1 MKDIKTQNRAF
12 EEMRKPALAR
22 LQGKDAEVLAKNA
35 GIDYDKNQQIFSLE
49 SLGEKIQVTYPQ
61 YEITPKLNDWHHLL
75 ILHYIDMADGTP
87 LSGQLMTFGELPGGM
102 VRGGGFDRQSE
113 RTLSLQF
120 GNCLPDLVQ
129 KACEALGAEIF
140 ASNADLSAVFHL
152 FPFYPITLKLWFA
165 DEEIP
170 GSGRLLLDRSATH
183 FLSVKDAVTA
193 CSLVLESLLKK
204 YKELC

>member
-1 MKDIKTQNRAF
+1 MNDIKSQHRAF

-22 LQGKDAEVLAKNA
+22 LQGKDAEVLAGNT
-35 GIDYDKNQQIFSLE
+35 GLDYDKNQQIFFLE
-49 SLGEKIQVTYPQ
+49 SLGEKVQILYPQ

-87 LSGQLMTFGELPGGM
+87 LSGQLMAFGKLPGGM
-102 VRGGGFDRQSE
+102 VR
-113 RTLSLQF
+113 
-120 GNCLPDLVQ
+120 

-140 ASNADLSAVFHL
+140 DSNADLSAVFHL

-170 GSGRLLLDRSATH
+170 GSGRLLLDRSAEH
-183 FLSVKDAVTA
+183 FLSVEDAVTA
-193 CSLVLESLLKK
+193 GFLVLEGLLKK

>member
-1 MKDIKTQNRAF
+1 MMDIKSQNRAF
-12 EEMRKPALAR
+12 EEMLKPALAR
-22 LQGKDAEVLAKNA
+22 LQGKDARVLAENT
-35 GIDYDKNQQIFSLE
+35 GIEYDKNQQIFFLE
-49 SLGEKIQVTYPQ
+49 SLGEKIQILYPQ

-75 ILHYIDMADGTP
+75 ILH
-87 LSGQLMTFGELPGGM
+87 QLMTFGELPGGM
-102 VRGGGFDRQSE
+102 IRGGGFDRLSE

-120 GNCLPDLVQ
+120 GNCSPDLVQ

-170 GSGRLLLDRSATH
+170 GSGKLLLDRSASH
-183 FLSVKDAVTA
+183 FLSVEDAVTA
-193 CSLVLESLLKK
+193 GSLVLEGLLKK